1 MIVAC
6 DFSSAMIE
14 MWKERLKE
22 SDFVAIAG
30 NKLLTETPQDL
41 ISSLDGSVVDL
52 DGLVAS

>member
-1 MIVAC
+1 
-6 DFSSAMIE
+6 MIE

-41 ISSLDGSVVDL
+41 ISSLDGPVVDL